1 MKSLLEHK
9 PESPSIGDETWAAGT
24 TLAPVSSSLLNEAS
38 PMLPSDEMMLLL
50 SSYMVLRSARMQYES
65 YASSIG

>member
-24 TLAPVSSSLLNEAS
+24 TLAPVSSSVLNEAS
-38 PMLPSDEMMLLL
+38 LMLPSNEMMLLSL
-50 SSYMVLRSARMQYES
+50 YMVLRSARMQYES